1 MTENTATKTTVEM
14 TDLQRRAL
22 ELLAYNKP
30 LNSSITKRTL
40 NSLVKK
46 GWATLDASNYW
57 ISAAGR
63 EAVGIKSEF
72 ERPAKPKVERKP
84 RAAAA
89 PKKAPQECRCG
100 CGEMTG
106 GGNYRPGHDA
116 RHAGQV
122 VASAMEGADLEA
134 LIDLH
139 FFDTPKLEEKVR
151 KNYKLAMEREAKK
164 AARAAAKADKTS

>member
-1 MTENTATKTTVEM
+1 MTENTAPKTEM
-14 TDLQRRAL
+14 TDLQRKAL

-40 NSLVKK
+40 NSLIKK
-46 GWATLDASNYW
+46 GWATLDANTYW
-57 ISAAGR
+57 ISAEGR
-63 EAVGIKSEF
+63 KAVGIASEW
-72 ERPAKPKVERKP
+72 ERKP
-84 RAAAA
+84 KETKPKTERKAA
-89 PKKAPQECRCG
+89 PRKQPQECRCG

-122 VASAMEGADLEA
+122 VLSAMEGNDLEA

-139 FFDTPKLEEKVR
+139 FFDTPRLEEKVR

-164 AARAAAKADKTS
+164 AARAAAKEQAK